1 VDWSAELKVLKKVFT
16 VILSVINFLFFALN
30 ILFTIGPLLDRSGFQ
45 ETAIMLTFFASIF
58 AMLFSVIPAV
68 FVRHWINWTVFILNI
83 LIFIIQQIFLFHNY
97 SY

>member
-1 VDWSAELKVLKKVFT
+1 VDWSAAFKKAVKIFAVL
-16 VILSVINFLFFALN
+16 LSVINFLFFVLN
-30 ILFTIGPLLDRSGFQ
+30 VLFTIGPLLDRSGFQ
-45 ETAIMLTFFASIF
+45 ETAVMLTFFTSIF

-68 FVRHWINWTVFILNI
+68 FVRHWINWTVFVLNI

>member
-1 VDWSAELKVLKKVFT
+1 VDWSAAFKKVVKIFA
-16 VILSVINFLFFALN
+16 VLLSVINFLFFALN
-30 ILFTIGPLLDRSGFQ
+30 IFLTTNAFLNRSFFEETIV
-45 ETAIMLTFFASIF
+45 TITFFISIF

-68 FVRHWINWTVFILNI
+68 FVRHWINWTVFVLNI